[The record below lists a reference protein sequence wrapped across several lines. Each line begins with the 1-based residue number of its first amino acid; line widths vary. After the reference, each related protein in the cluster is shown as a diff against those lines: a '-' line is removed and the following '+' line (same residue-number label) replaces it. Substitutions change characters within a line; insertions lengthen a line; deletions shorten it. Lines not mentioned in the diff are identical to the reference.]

1 MFVLI
6 GLILAP
12 LLTSFYSLK
21 NNYVISYTVEQF
33 LQESSPVKN
42 SMIEIDDIT
51 TYFAEE
57 KHKVIIKI
65 KAQE

>member
-1 MFVLI
+1 VCVLI

-33 LQESSPVKN
+33 IQESSPVKN

-51 TYFAEE
+51 TYFSEE